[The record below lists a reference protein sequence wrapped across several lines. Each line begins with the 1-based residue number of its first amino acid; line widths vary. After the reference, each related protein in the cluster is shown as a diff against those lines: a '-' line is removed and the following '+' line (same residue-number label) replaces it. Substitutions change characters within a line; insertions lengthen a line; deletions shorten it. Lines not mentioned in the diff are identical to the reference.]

1 MRNVRTLPVEHG
13 KEFVL
18 NALMMMTMMM
28 RTMRAVRKGMRRT
41 RIRNYDNSCAM
52 TPATAADARRSAL
65 TTTCATSTTIG

>member
-13 KEFVL
+13 KVFVL

-41 RIRNYDNSCAM
+41 RIRN
-52 TPATAADARRSAL
+52 
-65 TTTCATSTTIG
+65 